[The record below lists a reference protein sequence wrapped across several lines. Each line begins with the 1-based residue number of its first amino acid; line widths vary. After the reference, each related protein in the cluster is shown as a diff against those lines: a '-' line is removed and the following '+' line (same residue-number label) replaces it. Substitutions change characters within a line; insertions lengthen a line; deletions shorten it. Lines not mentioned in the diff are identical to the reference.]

1 MCSIDAANAP
11 SFFLHHA
18 FIDKIWWDVQQKSKE
33 FYEGIF
39 KNQTENMVASPY
51 RPNQFL
57 NLNHQPGYIHVDYA
71 NATVN
76 SATRVTKM
84 IRSKLSSLFIVLL
97 NTFQTSSQK
106 VFTTVKVILHE
117 LKSYWDTKVFNS
129 RVSLQFFCRAY
140 CFTLHNA
147 QKMFFLSDP
156 YIVRLGQNPGNFF
169 FSCNILIMGISR
181 SNQVP

>member
-1 MCSIDAANAP
+1 MKKIFKTLPLVGCYESTLILTFYFFCFRTVGGTMCSIDAANAP

-39 KNQTENMVASPY
+39 KNQTGNMVASPY

-84 IRSKLSSLFIVLL
+84 IRSKL
-97 NTFQTSSQK
+97 K
-106 VFTTVKVILHE
+106 
-117 LKSYWDTKVFNS
+117 
-129 RVSLQFFCRAY
+129 
-140 CFTLHNA
+140 
-147 QKMFFLSDP
+147 
-156 YIVRLGQNPGNFF
+156 
-169 FSCNILIMGISR
+169 
-181 SNQVP
+181 